1 MNDAAGGYNEECV
14 SFFLRVS
21 TADRGELIY
30 RPFLGS
36 GVRIMRGAGSSIAL
50 LKN

>member
-21 TADRGELIY
+21 IADRAKP
-30 RPFLGS
+30 RHAS
-36 GVRIMRGAGSSIAL
+36 
-50 LKN
+50 